1 MHRPKFQSAPIDPP
15 APPSRNFMNCVYR
28 ILNRWVKASS
38 LEQRTERF
46 ALDCG
51 AVAPTLSETTQAE
64 YTSEL
69 EAIEAEKATLITE
82 PYIARDSTKQPIL
95 GYFPGAR

>member
-1 MHRPKFQSAPIDPP
+1 
-15 APPSRNFMNCVYR
+15 MNCVYR

-38 LEQRTERF
+38 LERTTERF
-46 ALDCG
+46 ALDCR
-51 AVAPTLSETTQAE
+51 AVAQTLSETTQAE

-82 PYIARDSTKQPIL
+82 PYIACDSIKEPIL
-95 GYFPGAR
+95 GYFPGALADVTVETTQDTLLEYLADHVA